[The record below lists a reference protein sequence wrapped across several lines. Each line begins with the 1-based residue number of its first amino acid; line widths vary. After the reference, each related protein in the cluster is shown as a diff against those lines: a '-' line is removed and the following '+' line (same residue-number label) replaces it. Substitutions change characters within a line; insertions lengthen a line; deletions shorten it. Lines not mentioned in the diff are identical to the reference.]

1 MSFPFHIFLRAAAGC
16 SLSLCASCLPMFG
29 VHQMLAGSHLADG
42 LLSSSP
48 LELVWRGEIRS
59 FPSAGLETPRGFAVS
74 PADSY
79 SLLMEA
85 RPGVGG
91 EWACY
96 HDRKSYYW
104 AFVSGK
110 SGDEAALYAVR
121 RGVAVDGVTGEV
133 EDTLPAG
140 AAPGTE

>member
-1 MSFPFHIFLRAAAGC
+1 MPGLTRAA
-16 SLSLCASCLPMFG
+16 
-29 VHQMLAGSHLADG
+29 D
-42 LLSSSP
+42 
-48 LELVWRGEIRS
+48 WK
-59 FPSAGLETPRGFAVS
+59 TT
-74 PADSY
+74 
-79 SLLMEA
+79 A
-85 RPGVGG
+85 RRK
-91 EWACY
+91 ERALY

>member
-1 MSFPFHIFLRAAAGC
+1 
-16 SLSLCASCLPMFG
+16 
-29 VHQMLAGSHLADG
+29 
-42 LLSSSP
+42 
-48 LELVWRGEIRS
+48 
-59 FPSAGLETPRGFAVS
+59 
-74 PADSY
+74 
-79 SLLMEA
+79 MEA
-85 RPGVGG
+85 RPDVGG

-140 AAPGTE
+140 AAPARNKSSGLFAKPGRNDAEV

>member
-1 MSFPFHIFLRAAAGC
+1 MSFPLHIFLRAAAGC

-29 VHQMLAGSHLADG
+29 AHQMLAGSHLAEG

-96 HDRKSYYW
+96 HDRKSITGRSRPEK
-104 AFVSGK
+104 AGMKPRFMPC
-110 SGDEAALYAVR
+110 AAAWPL
-121 RGVAVDGVTGEV
+121 
-133 EDTLPAG
+133 
-140 AAPGTE
+140 TE